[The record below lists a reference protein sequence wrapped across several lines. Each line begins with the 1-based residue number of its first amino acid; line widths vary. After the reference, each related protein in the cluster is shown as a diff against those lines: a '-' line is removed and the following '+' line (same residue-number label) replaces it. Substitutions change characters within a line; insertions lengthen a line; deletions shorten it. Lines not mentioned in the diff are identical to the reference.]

1 MMKLKFVAAAVA
13 LATLMSGPASAR
25 VVHHRGHHYHHYYHR
40 GVGPIGAAAGLAGLA
55 IGTAGAIA
63 TAPFRGPYAYDR
75 GYGYGYDR
83 GYPGPYYER
92 QYYQDRW

>member
-1 MMKLKFVAAAVA
+1 MMKLKFLAAAAA
-13 LATLMSGPASAR
+13 LATLVAGPASAR
-25 VVHHRGHHYHHYYHR
+25 VVHHRGHYHHYHHR

-63 TAPFRGPYAYDR
+63 TAPFREPYYDR
-75 GYGYGYDR
+75 GYGYYDR

-92 QYYQDRW
+92 RYYQDRW

>member
-1 MMKLKFVAAAVA
+1 MKLKLLAAVA
-13 LATLMSGPASAR
+13 ALASLMATQASAR
-25 VVHHRGHHYHHYYHR
+25 VVHHRGHHYHHYHHR
-40 GVGPIGAAAGLAGLA
+40 GVGPIGAAVGLAGAA

-63 TAPFRGPYAYDR
+63 TAPFRDPYYHG
-75 GYGYGYDR
+75 GYGYYDR